1 MKKWRADGKN
11 DKEMERKRSVNDD
24 DFFGNDITASSEK
37 RRMTITESLAGP
49 GEF

>member
-1 MKKWRADGKN
+1 M
-11 DKEMERKRSVNDD
+11 NDD
-24 DFFGNDITASSEK
+24 DELRFDITASSEK

>member
-1 MKKWRADGKN
+1 LKKWRADGKN
-11 DKEMERKRSVNDD
+11 DKEMQRKQSMNDD
-24 DFFGNDITASSEK
+24 DELRFDITDSSEK